1 MSLDLFRYGYFVTAQ
16 CDLLRKD
23 LIIYM
28 LHEASQPVSQ
38 PRRLL
43 VMHGAHIIA
52 RALERISSLGK
63 GKF

>member
-28 LHEASQPVSQ
+28 LHEASQPAA
-38 PRRLL
+38 PLT
-43 VMHGAHIIA
+43 GYA
-52 RALERISSLGK
+52 RGSYYSTHA
-63 GKF
+63 